1 MVSTASQLARKVKDM
16 ISYQKHTK
24 DSLAKRVFF
33 NEPASPPHV
42 TPRVGYAHQCPPEL
56 KWAEEQNMKDREE
69 YFCKAAAR
77 QTLFCA
83 VWIVALVALIAW
95 LV

>member
-1 MVSTASQLARKVKDM
+1 MVGRQKLEMAMLRYGQPEDCGAIQQQDRHREEHQVVSTARQLARQEQDM
-16 ISYQKHTK
+16 
-24 DSLAKRVFF
+24 
-33 NEPASPPHV
+33 
-42 TPRVGYAHQCPPEL
+42 
-56 KWAEEQNMKDREE
+56 REE

-83 VWIVALVALIAW
+83 VWIVALVALVAW

>member
-1 MVSTASQLARKVKDM
+1 MVSTARMVAREVTDM
-16 ISYQKHTK
+16 
-24 DSLAKRVFF
+24 
-33 NEPASPPHV
+33 N
-42 TPRVGYAHQCPPEL
+42 
-56 KWAEEQNMKDREE
+56 REE

-95 LV
+95 LA

>member
-1 MVSTASQLARKVKDM
+1 MGRKKLEMAMLRYGQPEDCGAIQQQDRHREEHQVVSTARQLARQEQDM
-16 ISYQKHTK
+16 
-24 DSLAKRVFF
+24 
-33 NEPASPPHV
+33 
-42 TPRVGYAHQCPPEL
+42 
-56 KWAEEQNMKDREE
+56 REE

-95 LV
+95 LA